1 MSVNRNSDIWN
12 LFNKQIII
20 LIVCAASVF
29 VQFWSKERGTRIKD
43 RAKNGASKRA
53 GKGWGRKEGNFPLL
67 LLPPLSF
74 FGSRS
79 IFRAAKTENPSPR
92 RSLFFL
98 APKPHVNACY
108 AGYHTD
114 ERVFLYFSL

>member
-1 MSVNRNSDIWN
+1 MWN

-20 LIVCAASVF
+20 LIACAASVS

-43 RAKNGASKRA
+43 RAKNGASKIA
-53 GKGWGRKEGNFPLL
+53 GKGWGRKEGNFPIPLH
-67 LLPPLSF
+67 PLSF

-92 RSLFFL
+92 RFLFCFGSETTRKRL
-98 APKPHVNACY
+98 LR
-108 AGYHTD
+108 
-114 ERVFLYFSL
+114 RVSY